1 MDCNEVSDFASSKRV
16 SEVKKQRNS
25 PNEKT
30 EKREK
35 LIKSMNARMERW
47 KRMEQGDEDA
57 LWECMY
63 DRGMCSKKDLNEYY
77 KNKKADD

>member
-1 MDCNEVSDFASSKRV
+1 M
-16 SEVKKQRNS
+16 KKQTNS
-25 PNEKT
+25 PNEKA

-35 LIKSMNARMERW
+35 PLKSLNERIERW

-63 DRGMCSKKDLNEYY
+63 DLGMCSKKDLNEYY
-77 KNKKADD
+77 KNKKDDD

>member
-1 MDCNEVSDFASSKRV
+1 M
-16 SEVKKQRNS
+16 KKQTNS

-30 EKREK
+30 EKSEN
-35 LIKSMNARMERW
+35 LIKYLNSRIERW
-47 KRMEQGDEDA
+47 KRMEQGDDDA

-77 KNKKADD
+77 NNKNKKDDD

>member
-1 MDCNEVSDFASSKRV
+1 MKKRT
-16 SEVKKQRNS
+16 SQ
-25 PNEKT
+25 PNEKL

-35 LIKSMNARMERW
+35 LIKSLNERVERW

-63 DRGMCSKKDLNEYY
+63 DRGMCSKEDLNEYHRR
-77 KNKKADD
+77 KNDFGD

>member
-1 MDCNEVSDFASSKRV
+1 M
-16 SEVKKQRNS
+16 KKQTNS
-25 PNEKT
+25 PNERT

-35 LIKSMNARMERW
+35 LIKSSNARIERW

-63 DRGMCSKKDLNEYY
+63 DRGMCNKKDLNEYY
-77 KNKKADD
+77 KNKNKKDDD